1 MINILLPTHP
11 PRQIDVLREKMG
23 MDVNPMSIKT
33 NLNKKKNSH
42 NWSKKQKSNV
52 NYCSSQSLRLV

>member
-33 NLNKKKNSH
+33 NLNKKKTVIIGQKN
-42 NWSKKQKSNV
+42 KKAM
-52 NYCSSQSLRLV
+52 

>member
-11 PRQIDVLREKMG
+11 PRQIDVLREKMV

-33 NLNKKKNSH
+33 NLNKKNSH

-52 NYCSSQSLRLV
+52 NYCSSQSLRLF